1 MMGEVSN
8 GDVGGRI
15 WSCGAWLVNGFGLVV
30 IWFVEARRLGSWF
43 VTGNGEKGA
52 TRMVDMCLV
61 MKQWGMYKQGE
72 LDEG

>member
-43 VTGNGEKGA
+43 GYWKWGEGCYSNGGY
-52 TRMVDMCLV
+52 VL
-61 MKQWGMYKQGE
+61 G
-72 LDEG
+72 DEAMGDV